1 MPGQISLILG
11 FINRLYMS
19 GFFKTFF
26 ASLLALVIFTLLAV
40 FLLIGSIAGIGS
52 RNKTK
57 ITARSVLVLNLGLH
71 YKEQAQESPFAAF
84 SDDAE
89 GDVPGLYDVIR
100 LLEKAKTDKDIAG
113 LYLKA
118 GQSVNGFAASEE
130 LRKAIL
136 SFKQSGKFV
145 YAFGDMISQKAYSV
159 ANVADK
165 IFVSPA
171 GNLQWSGFSVEYM
184 FLKGALDK
192 LDIHPQIFY
201 AGKFKSATEPLR
213 AEKMTDANALQTTV
227 WLNDLYEDFLL
238 TTSDARHIDTATL
251 RRLAAEDKIINAAA
265 AVEYKLID
273 GAKYDDQVR
282 DEIKTKIGAGK
293 YERINF
299 VSISEYNRNAGFSE
313 KGDNKIAVIYAEGD
327 IIDGKGQAG
336 EEIGSDDYRNLI
348 RKARLDQDVKAIVFR
363 VNSGGGSSLASDN
376 IWREIVLARKE
387 KPVVVSFGDVAAS
400 GGYYISCGA
409 DSVFTDRTT
418 ITGSIGVF
426 GIVPDMQG
434 FFKNKLGIT
443 FDGVKTAPF
452 ADAGAYYR
460 PLTESEKLSMQAGV
474 EEIYTTFKQRVAEGR
489 KKDTAYVDSI
499 AQGRVWT
506 GNRAVKIGLADR
518 IGGLNDAIAC
528 AARMA
533 KLDDYTVAGY
543 PEPQRFFD
551 KILGKTKP
559 SNYMQQMKAE
569 VGEENYMIYMQLK
582 KLKQMSTST
591 QARLPFSF
599 FIH

>member
-1 MPGQISLILG
+1 
-11 FINRLYMS
+11 MS

-52 RNKTK
+52 RNKTR
-57 ITARSVLVLNLGLH
+57 ITAKSVLVLNLGLH
-71 YKEQAQESPFAAF
+71 FKEQAQESPFSAL

-89 GDVPGLYDVIR
+89 GDVPGLYEVIR

-145 YAFGDMISQKAYSV
+145 YAFGDMISQKAYSIV
-159 ANVADK
+159 NVADK

-213 AEKMTDANALQTTV
+213 AEKMTDANALQTSV
-227 WLNDLYEDFLL
+227 WLNDLYDDFLQ

-251 RRLAAEDKIINAAA
+251 RRLAVEDKVINAAA

-282 DEIKTKIGAGK
+282 DEIKSKIGAGK

-299 VSISEYNRNAGFSE
+299 VSISEYNRNASFSE

-376 IWREIVLARKE
+376 IWREIVLAKKE

-426 GIVPDMQG
+426 GIIPDMQG

-443 FDGVKTAPF
+443 FDGVRTAPF
-452 ADAGAYYR
+452 ADAGAFYR
-460 PLTESEKLSMQAGV
+460 PLTETEKLSMQAGV
-474 EEIYTTFKQRVAEGR
+474 DEIYSTFKQRVAEGR
-489 KKDTAYVDSI
+489 KKDTAYIDSI

-506 GNRAVKIGLADR
+506 GKRAVQNGLADK

-533 KLDDYTVAGY
+533 KLDDYNIAGY

-559 SNYMQQMKAE
+559 GNYMQQMKDE
-569 VGEENYMIYMQLK
+569 VGEENYAIYMQLK
-582 KLKQMSTST
+582 KLKQMSAST

>member
-1 MPGQISLILG
+1 
-11 FINRLYMS
+11 MS

>member
-1 MPGQISLILG
+1 
-11 FINRLYMS
+11 MS

-40 FLLIGSIAGIGS
+40 FLLLGSIAGIGS

-57 ITARSVLVLNLGLH
+57 ITAKSVLVLNLGLH
-71 YKEQAQESPFAAF
+71 YKEQAQESPFSAL

-89 GDVPGLYDVIR
+89 GDVPGLFDVIR

-145 YAFGDMISQKAYSV
+145 YAFGDMISQRAYSV

-251 RRLAAEDKIINAAA
+251 RRLAVEDKVINATA

-282 DEIKTKIGAGK
+282 DEIKAKIGAGK

-299 VSISEYNRNAGFSE
+299 VSISEYNRNASFSE

-376 IWREIVLARKE
+376 IWREIVLAKKE

-426 GIVPDMQG
+426 GIIPDMQG

-460 PLTESEKLSMQAGV
+460 PLTETEKRSMQAGV
-474 EEIYTTFKQRVAEGR
+474 DEIYTTFKQRVAEGR
-489 KKDTAYVDSI
+489 KKDTAYIDSI

-506 GNRAVKIGLADR
+506 GNRAVQIGLADR
-518 IGGLNDAIAC
+518 IGGMNEAIAC

-533 KLDDYTVAGY
+533 KLDDYTIAGY

-559 SNYMQQMKAE
+559 GNYMQQMKTE
-569 VGEENYMIYMQLK
+569 VGEENYAIYMQLR
-582 KLKQMSTST
+582 KLKQMSAST